1 MSDPG
6 EALDI
11 QALWA
16 TVNQLLR
23 EGAVNRAL
31 WDAAEAAKPLV
42 LEGDLLVLGLEP
54 KDMRHAS
61 YLTTEINRSRVRQI
75 MHAQTGQNLDL
86 TVIPGSTLEDWEKTK
101 SRQEIGESE
110 AEARL
115 RVMAKYRGAQA
126 VWEKAARSLTELMG
140 STRSRAWATAR
151 ARLLAKSFPP
161 IYEAEQAARKE
172 EPEAEETHERY
183 LNKLLD
189 KVATWT
195 ELPPTVVALEYL
207 RFCASQKRPVSP

>member
-1 MSDPG
+1 MSDEG
-6 EALDI
+6 QSLDI
-11 QALWA
+11 KALWA

-61 YLTTEINRSRVRQI
+61 YLTTEINKTRVRQI
-75 MHAQTGQNLDL
+75 LHAQTGRNLDL
-86 TVIPGSTLEDWEKTK
+86 TVIPGSTAEDWEKTK
-101 SRQEIGESE
+101 GRQQVVETE

-115 RVMAKYRGAQA
+115 RVMSQYRGAQA
-126 VWEKAARSLTELMG
+126 VWEKANRDVTEMMG
-140 STRSRAWATAR
+140 STRSRAWSTAR
-151 ARLLAKSFPP
+151 AKLLAKSFPL
-161 IYEAEQAARKE
+161 IYEAEQGARKE
-172 EPEAEETHERY
+172 EPGAEETHERY

-195 ELPPTVVALEYL
+195 ELPATAVALEYL
-207 RFCASQKRPVSP
+207 RFCASQKRA